1 MTALDRG
8 MLFTTMS
15 DLSISYILSIK
26 QLMLKCCPIVPSG
39 CEFAQARFSEEAH
52 A

>member
-1 MTALDRG
+1 

-26 QLMLKCCPIVPSG
+26 QLKYFFAPKIPLGGK
-39 CEFAQARFSEEAH
+39 FAQARFSEEAH